1 VLRVLWSYNFSRIE
15 TGGAER
21 QAQVCCGVPI
31 AAEIRGDNV
40 SNYSTSPA
48 ADVSDI
54 ISSQLNASRLQ
65 IDALIQQLRDN
76 VTELRAQVTMTS
88 SLLAFRMCNAR
99 AMKIE
104 NSIKLF
110 SSFFISTLFFLK
122 FRYNHVCSTQKEK
135 RVANHTT

>member
-1 VLRVLWSYNFSRIE
+1 MV
-15 TGGAER
+15 AES
-21 QAQVCCGVPI
+21 
-31 AAEIRGDNV
+31 RGDNV

-76 VTELRAQVTMTS
+76 VTKLRAQVTMTS

-99 AMKIE
+99 AVKVE

-110 SSFFISTLFFLK
+110 SSFFISTLFF
-122 FRYNHVCSTQKEK
+122 
-135 RVANHTT
+135 